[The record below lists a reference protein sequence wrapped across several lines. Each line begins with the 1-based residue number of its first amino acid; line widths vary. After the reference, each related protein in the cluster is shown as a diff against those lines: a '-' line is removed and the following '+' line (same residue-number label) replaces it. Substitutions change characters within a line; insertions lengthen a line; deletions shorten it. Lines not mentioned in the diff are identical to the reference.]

1 MGMIQVKYLA
11 DSFNYLIN
19 LQQCGEKNIYYV
31 YFTFQTVDDFDTRMR
46 AVLRS
51 KPRYAAGVDKG
62 IMPEG
67 YLEAPLAYDAI
78 WALSLGKENN

>member
-1 MGMIQVKYLA
+1 MSVFIQKQ
-11 DSFNYLIN
+11 NY
-19 LQQCGEKNIYYV
+19 
-31 YFTFQTVDDFDTRMR
+31 TFLQTVKDFESDMK

-51 KPRYAAGVDKG
+51 EPRYAAGVDRG

-78 WALSLGKENN
+78 WAVALGKYKFKHA